1 MRTHRW
7 TTLGG
12 RGGDAA
18 HHDRPA
24 DPPHHVRGG
33 HLRGGHLRRGH
44 RRAARHERGL
54 PPRDAKDTGPA
65 TCLLR
70 AGTGGGDQP
79 LPRVTA
85 GRGPL
90 TAGDLQEAYRL
101 PADWLGGGQSVAVV
115 TPYDNPAAG
124 DELAEY
130 RKANGM
136 PPRATPTSRASR
148 RSTSAAATHRPPRAP
163 AWAVHSSV
171 GLQLAA
177 AACPNCKLLLVQADD
192 PSLDSMAAA
201 VDQAA
206 AQGATAVVPMW
217 GVAEYD
223 GQNALAA
230 HFDHAPTTVVAPSGQ
245 GFNNGG
251 RQILPAAYPSVIA
264 VGGTQLY
271 RDSATTRGW
280 NESVWRDTAS
290 GCSMYGTRPAWQPA
304 GACGSRR
311 TVADVA
317 AVGSADTPVQ
327 VYSTSLGGWGTAAG
341 TPVAAAFIAGVYG
354 LAGTD
359 SSTPA
364 GRRLYASA
372 QYLNDITAGSN
383 GACGGGK
390 ICTAARGYDGPS
402 GMGTPNGTGAF

>member
-1 MRTHRW
+1 M
-7 TTLGG
+7 
-12 RGGDAA
+12 
-18 HHDRPA
+18 
-24 DPPHHVRGG
+24 
-33 HLRGGHLRRGH
+33 
-44 RRAARHERGL
+44 
-54 PPRDAKDTGPA
+54 
-65 TCLLR
+65 
-70 AGTGGGDQP
+70 
-79 LPRVTA
+79 
-85 GRGPL
+85 
-90 TAGDLQEAYRL
+90 
-101 PADWLGGGQSVAVV
+101 AVV

-124 DELAEY
+124 HELAEY

-136 PPRATPTSRASR
+136 PPCDADFPCFKKINQRGGDTPPAPS
-148 RSTSAAATHRPPRAP
+148 P

-192 PSLDSMAAA
+192 PSLASMAAA

-206 AQGATAVVPMW
+206 AQGVTAVVPMW

-230 HFDHAPTTVVAPSGQ
+230 RFDHAPTTVVAPSGQ

-271 RDSATTRGW
+271 RDPATTRGW

-290 GCSMYGTRPAWQPA
+290 GCSMYVTRPAWQPA

-327 VYSTSLGGWGTAAG
+327 VYSTGLGGWGTAAG
-341 TPVAAAFIAGVYG
+341 TPVAAAFIAGVHG
-354 LAGTD
+354 LAGTG
-359 SSTPA
+359 SPTPA

>member
-7 TTLGG
+7 TTLTGVVAMLLTTIAPLTLLTTS
-12 RGGDAA
+12 AA
-18 HHDRPA
+18 ATSIEDSIGATVAAPPA
-24 DPPHHVRGG
+24 TSPACPKDP
-33 HLRGGHLRRGH
+33 
-44 RRAARHERGL
+44 E
-54 PPRDAKDTGPA
+54 PA

-90 TAGDLQEAYRL
+90 TARDLQEAYRL
-101 PADWLGGGQSVAVV
+101 PSDWLGGGQSVAVV
-115 TPYDNPAAG
+115 TPYDNPEAG

-136 PPRATPTSRASR
+136 PPCDADFPCFKKINQRGGDTPPAPS
-148 RSTSAAATHRPPRAP
+148 P

-192 PSLDSMAAA
+192 PSLASMAAA

-217 GVAEYD
+217 GVPEYD

-230 HFDHAPTTVVAPSGQ
+230 HFDHAPTTVVAPSGA
-245 GFNNGG
+245 GFNSGG
-251 RQILPAAYPSVIA
+251 RQILPTAYPSVIA

-271 RDSATTRGW
+271 RDPATTRGW
-280 NESVWRDTAS
+280 NESAWRDTAS
-290 GCSMYGTRPAWQPA
+290 GCSMYAPRPAWQPA

-317 AVGSADTPVQ
+317 AVASSDTPVQ

-341 TPVAAAFIAGVYG
+341 TPIAAAFIAGVYG

-359 SSTPA
+359 AATPA
-364 GRRLYASA
+364 GKRLYAAS
-372 QYLNDITAGSN
+372 QYLNDIVTGSN
-383 GACGGGK
+383 GTCGGGR
-390 ICTAARGYDGPS
+390 ICTAVRGYDGPS

>member
-12 RGGDAA
+12 VAALLLTTIAPLTLLTTSAAATSAGATAAPPDAGAACPGDA
-18 HHDRPA
+18 R
-24 DPPHHVRGG
+24 
-33 HLRGGHLRRGH
+33 
-44 RRAARHERGL
+44 EI
-54 PPRDAKDTGPA
+54 GPA

-70 AGTGGGDQP
+70 AGAGGGDQP

-90 TAGDLQEAYRL
+90 TAADLQEAYRL

-115 TPYDNPAAG
+115 TPYDNPAAE
-124 DELAEY
+124 DELAVY
-130 RKANGM
+130 RAANGM
-136 PPRATPTSRASR
+136 PPCDADFPCFKKINQRGGHTPPAP
-148 RSTSAAATHRPPRAP
+148 ST

-171 GLQLAA
+171 GLELAA

-192 PSLDSMAAA
+192 PSLESMAAA

-206 AQGATAVVPMW
+206 AQGVTAVVPMW
-217 GVAEYD
+217 GVAEHE

-230 HFDHAPTTVVAPSGQ
+230 HFDHAPATVVAPSGQ

-251 RQILPAAYPSVIA
+251 RQMVPAAYPSVIA

-271 RDSATTRGW
+271 RDSATARGW

-290 GCSMYGTRPAWQPA
+290 GCSMYVTRPAWQAA

-359 SSTPA
+359 SATPA
-364 GRRLYASA
+364 GRRLYDSA
-372 QYLNDITAGSN
+372 QYLNDITEGSN